1 MTRTK
6 IHEKLVPPGSVKR
19 KHHDIFQKEEE
30 EKRRKEEAK
39 LAKKKANAEGKEVK
53 AALIADSKKVSNCI
67 YNIIL

>member
-6 IHEKLVPPGSVKR
+6 IHEKLAPPGAKR
-19 KHHDIFQKEEE
+19 KYDEIFQKEEE
-30 EKRRKEEAK
+30 EKRRKQEAK
-39 LAKKKANAEGKEVK
+39 LAKKRANAEGKEVK